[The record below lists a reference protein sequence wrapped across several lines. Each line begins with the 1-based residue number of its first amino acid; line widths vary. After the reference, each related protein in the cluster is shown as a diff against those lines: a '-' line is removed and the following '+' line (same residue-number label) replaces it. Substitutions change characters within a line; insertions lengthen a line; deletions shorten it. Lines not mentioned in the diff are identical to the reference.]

1 MSSRPGKRRFRFILP
16 GLYLLFAA
24 YIWWDFTRLPPDGLA
39 NIGLMFA
46 TARVAIVG
54 LLVDVIVGSKRFSLV
69 PTSHGYLTDHA
80 IYYLPAV
87 MVTAL
92 LLGWLGRSIDRR

>member
-1 MSSRPGKRRFRFILP
+1 MRFVLP
-16 GLYLLFAA
+16 SLYLLFAA

-46 TARVAIVG
+46 TAPVAIVG
-54 LLVDVIVGSKRFSLV
+54 LLIDVIVGSKRFSLL

-80 IYYLPAV
+80 LYYLPAV
-87 MVTAL
+87 TMTAL
-92 LLGWLGRSIDRR
+92 LVWWLGRFIDRR